1 MTTARKFTSWK
12 KSSFSSGGDNCVEV
26 AFAAD
31 GSVGVRDSKQKG
43 LGPIQAPLT
52 CTYAAGR
59 SDLSVRSVPARR
71 VWTARCPS
79 RGGVLAGQSRT
90 DPYWVLSIRLNCP
103 RNSY

>member
-43 LGPIQAPLT
+43 LGPILEFT
-52 CTYAAGR
+52 
-59 SDLSVRSVPARR
+59 PAE
-71 VWTARCPS
+71 WEAFL
-79 RGGVLAGQSRT
+79 GGVGEGEF
-90 DPYWVLSIRLNCP
+90 DSI
-103 RNSY
+103 